1 MPSIIGDLYETGRDR
16 DNIDRE
22 IQKIKERLKTIDD
35 GPEKEELLN
44 ELKIKENDRKIMSEN
59 ISGLASAIGRQPG
72 EE

>member
-16 DNIDRE
+16 NKIDRE

-35 GPEKEELLN
+35 GPEKEKLLN

-59 ISGLASAIGRQPG
+59 ISDLANAIGRQPG

>member
-35 GPEKEELLN
+35 GPEKEKLLN
-44 ELKIKENDRKIMSEN
+44 ELKRKENNRKIMSEN
-59 ISGLASAIGRQPG
+59 ISGLANAIGRQPG

>member
-22 IQKIKERLKTIDD
+22 IQKMKERLKTIDD
-35 GPEKEELLN
+35 GHEKKKKIN
-44 ELKIKENDRKIMSEN
+44 EIKRKENNRKIKSEN
-59 ISGLASAIGRQPG
+59 ISGLANAIGRQPG

>member
-35 GPEKEELLN
+35 GPEKEKLLN
-44 ELKIKENDRKIMSEN
+44 ELKRKENDRKIMSEN
-59 ISGLASAIGRQPG
+59 ISGLANAIGRQPG

>member
-44 ELKIKENDRKIMSEN
+44 ELKRKENDRKIMSEN
-59 ISGLASAIGRQPG
+59 ISGLANAIGRQPG

>member
-35 GPEKEELLN
+35 GPEKEKLLN
-44 ELKIKENDRKIMSEN
+44 ELKRKW
-59 ISGLASAIGRQPG
+59 
-72 EE
+72 

>member
-44 ELKIKENDRKIMSEN
+44 ELKRKENDRKIMSEN
-59 ISGLASAIGRQPG
+59 ISDLANAIGRQPG

>member
-35 GPEKEELLN
+35 GPEKEKLLN
-44 ELKIKENDRKIMSEN
+44 ELKRKENDRKIMSEN
-59 ISGLASAIGRQPG
+59 ISDLANAIGRQPG

>member
-35 GPEKEELLN
+35 GPEKEKLLN